1 MKRRVILILFVGFLI
16 CVAAIMILFVI
27 VFWNGGFSSSNDGL
41 YYVVNRD
48 TDLTLSKENAEILY
62 DYELGIRD
70 TIYIIEFK
78 IDDAYRMAL
87 QRSIVNDERWVRAR
101 ELPRQKLKRYV
112 LDDIDDFPELER
124 MAATYEDDET
134 FFYLQIEDE
143 NIYSLEYCVA
153 AWNPSTSILYYY
165 RMET

>member
-1 MKRRVILILFVGFLI
+1 
-16 CVAAIMILFVI
+16 MILFVI
-27 VFWNGGFSSSNDGL
+27 VLWNGGASSSKDGL
-41 YYVVNRD
+41 YYVVNSD

-70 TIYIIEFK
+70 RIYIIEFK
-78 IDDAYRMAL
+78 IDDAYRMVF
-87 QRSIVNDERWVRAR
+87 QRNIVNDERWIRAR

-112 LDDIDDFPELER
+112 LHYIDDFPELER

-134 FFYLQIEDE
+134 VFYLQIEDE

-153 AWNPSTSILYYY
+153 AWNPSTNVLYYF

>member
-1 MKRRVILILFVGFLI
+1 M
-16 CVAAIMILFVI
+16 
-27 VFWNGGFSSSNDGL
+27 
-41 YYVVNRD
+41 
-48 TDLTLSKENAEILY
+48 TLNKENAEIIY

-70 TIYIIEFK
+70 TIRIIEFK

-143 NIYSLEYCVA
+143 NIYSLEYSVA

>member
-1 MKRRVILILFVGFLI
+1 MP
-16 CVAAIMILFVI
+16 
-27 VFWNGGFSSSNDGL
+27 SEDGL
-41 YYVVNRD
+41 YFIVNRD

-70 TIYIIEFK
+70 LICIVEFK
-78 IDDAYRMAL
+78 IDDAYRMAF
-87 QRSIVNDERWVRAR
+87 QRSIANDGRWIRAR

-112 LDDIDDFPELER
+112 LHYMDHFPELER

-153 AWNPSTSILYYY
+153 AWNPSTNILYYF

>member
-1 MKRRVILILFVGFLI
+1 
-16 CVAAIMILFVI
+16 MILFVI

-124 MAATYEDDET
+124 MVATYEDDET
-134 FFYLQIEDE
+134 FF
-143 NIYSLEYCVA
+143 C
-153 AWNPSTSILYYY
+153 
-165 RMET
+165 R